1 MEAPQCDCIAW
12 EAHLDL
18 KTQTG
23 DNVIK
28 LLTDV
33 SYEFSQKA
41 RAFVP
46 GKPFQPSLIFMVRPE
61 PTQVKHLS
69 SAPL

>member
-1 MEAPQCDCIAW
+1 MIVW

-33 SYEFSQKA
+33 SYEFSQ
-41 RAFVP
+41 
-46 GKPFQPSLIFMVRPE
+46 
-61 PTQVKHLS
+61 
-69 SAPL
+69 